1 MLDGNMTDRDTTS
14 SERAA
19 RGSTAWSRRRP
30 LFGAL
35 LAACLAQI
43 VIPSAAGSQEKLRIV
58 TTLPTYAS
66 IAKEIAGDLADVEA
80 IARGD
85 EDAHFVT
92 PRPSF
97 AALIKKADLFVAT
110 GLDLEL
116 WVPTLLDRAGNSKV
130 LDGASGYVAAYTGVE
145 LLDIPAVVSRGEG
158 DVHVFGNPHIHTDP
172 INTIIIGRNI
182 LAGLRRI
189 DADRSATYE
198 ANASAFEDRL
208 LRRLFGE
215 RLVEIFGNETLFE
228 LARTHRL
235 WSFLEEKSYQ
245 ERPLTDY
252 LGGWLAEGFH
262 FRDREMACYHKNWI
276 YFTARFRVDCGMY
289 VEPKVGIPPSPGHVR
304 ELIDWMAENE
314 IPALL
319 AANFFSRSQIES
331 VAARTGAAA
340 LIVPHSVGGAEG
352 VDDYFALV
360 DLWVSQL
367 AEAFAGQAGQRD

>member
-97 AALIKKADLFVAT
+97 AALIKKADL
-110 GLDLEL
+110 L
-116 WVPTLLDRAGNSKV
+116 
-130 LDGASGYVAAYTGVE
+130 LDGASGYVAAYAGVE